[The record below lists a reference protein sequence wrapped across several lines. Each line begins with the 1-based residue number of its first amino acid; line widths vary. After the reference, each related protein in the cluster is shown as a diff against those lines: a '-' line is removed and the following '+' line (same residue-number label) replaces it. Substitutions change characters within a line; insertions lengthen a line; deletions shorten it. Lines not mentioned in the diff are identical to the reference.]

1 MAAFKNRRLR
11 IGTPF
16 RLDDIIQSDKKI
28 VVAAAHRNGAFD
40 TIVIPR
46 RPGVA
51 AVLTCRERESMS
63 ARASPSFSPAP
74 GGAAPAMAELSL
86 EEARLSFADRVLL
99 DGVTLRIDRDERI
112 GLLGR
117 NGCGKTTLMKA
128 LAGEIELEAG
138 ELTRRQGV
146 RVARLVQE
154 LPENLSGTVRDV
166 VAAAADDTQD
176 PSDPDHEQA
185 ARVERALST
194 LSLDGDHAVDA
205 LSTGNQRR
213 VLLARALAAD
223 PDVLLLDEPTNH
235 LDIDSI
241 RALED
246 LLARRRGAL
255 LFVTHDRVFLQ
266 RLATRIL
273 DLDRG
278 RLRSYACDYTTY
290 LDRRAADLEAEAV
303 HEAAFDK
310 KLAQEE
316 AWVRRGIKARRTRN
330 EGRVRALEAMR
341 RERADR
347 PVRTGV
353 VRAGV
358 HEADRSGRVVLRAD
372 KAGFAYDDHNV
383 FRGFSTEIQRGDR
396 VGIVG
401 ANGSGKTTLL
411 RVLLGELEPTEGQIT
426 HGTNLQIASFDQ
438 RHASLD
444 PDKTVQENVLPHG
457 EHLDLGGSRRHV
469 MGYLQDF
476 LFTPDQIRGS
486 ITQLSGGER
495 NRLQL
500 ARLLARPCNVLVLDE
515 PTNDLDLETLE
526 ILESWLAD
534 FDGTLLLV
542 THDRAFLDNTVTST
556 IVLPGDGTVSEQV
569 GGTNAALAALYESS
583 GKDSTKTKGSSGD
596 GSKKKPRT
604 KSKERRLSF
613 KEKKE
618 LDALPERIE
627 SLEESKNELVE
638 AMSEP
643 DFFKR
648 AGDAITKDTARL
660 EALDAELTEA
670 YARWDE
676 LDAIASG
683 RGDSPAT

>member
-1 MAAFKNRRLR
+1 
-11 IGTPF
+11 
-16 RLDDIIQSDKKI
+16 
-28 VVAAAHRNGAFD
+28 
-40 TIVIPR
+40 
-46 RPGVA
+46 
-51 AVLTCRERESMS
+51 
-63 ARASPSFSPAP
+63 
-74 GGAAPAMAELSL
+74 MAELSL

-117 NGCGKTTLMKA
+117 NGCGKSTLMKA
-128 LAGEIELEAG
+128 LAGEIEIEAG
-138 ELTRRQGV
+138 ELARRQGA

-154 LPENLSGTVRDV
+154 LPDDMTGTVREV
-166 VAAAADDTQD
+166 VSTPADGTL
-176 PSDPDHEQA
+176 DPDGADHELA

-194 LSLDGDHAVDA
+194 LSLDGDLAVDS

-213 VLLARALAAD
+213 VLLARALASD

-266 RLATRIL
+266 RLATRIV

-278 RLRSYACDYTTY
+278 RLRSYACDYATY
-290 LDRRAADLEAEAV
+290 LDRRAADAEADAE

-316 AWVRRGIKARRTRN
+316 AWIRRGIKARRTRN
-330 EGRVRALEAMR
+330 EGRVRALETMR

-347 PVRTGV
+347 PRTTGV
-353 VRAGV
+353 VKAGV
-358 HEADRSGRVVLRAD
+358 HESDRSGRVVLRAD
-372 KAGFAYDDHNV
+372 GAGFAYGENTV

-411 RVLLGELEPTEGQIT
+411 RVLLRELDPTEGRVT

-444 PDKTVQENVLPHG
+444 PAKTLQENVLPHG

-476 LFTPDQIRGS
+476 LFTPDQIRGP

-526 ILESWLAD
+526 ILENWLAD
-534 FDGTLLLV
+534 FQGTLLLV

-569 GGTNAALAALYESS
+569 GGTNAALEALYGSTAKESAKPKS
-583 GKDSTKTKGSSGD
+583 AGGG
-596 GSKKKPRT
+596 KKKPRT
-604 KSKERRLSF
+604 NPKERRLTF

-627 SLEESKNELVE
+627 ELETTKSALVD
-638 AMSEP
+638 AMSDP
-643 DFFKR
+643 GFFKR
-648 AGDAITKDTARL
+648 DGEAIAKDTARL
-660 EALDAELTEA
+660 EALDAELTDA

-676 LDAIASG
+676 LDAVADG
-683 RGDSPAT
+683 RESSPTT